1 MTAGY
6 LQMQINGNQDIKITG
21 NPQISFFKSVYKR
34 HSRFSIQN
42 IIQDINGTPKFGG
55 SISTQV
61 NNSGDLLKSMYI
73 ELILPELN
81 KPNNISWY
89 GYTNNIGCSI
99 IESIELRINDQIIE
113 TIKGDWIDLH
123 SKLNNIDIS
132 KLTLDYES
140 DYSIRNKNNIA
151 IEKRKIYIPIPFFF
165 TKTSGLAL
173 PIIALNNSDIT
184 VTITFKNLLEVVKVS
199 DYKFL
204 NDISIKSNSKL
215 ECNIWGE
222 YIYLDKKEQQYFT
235 TNKLEYL
242 IEQVQFNGNEI
253 INKNTIKKDI
263 KLDFRHPVKELIW
276 VITVDNS
283 NLDETLSVD
292 HNNITKYTTI
302 YSNYKDT
309 FKNLTL
315 KLNSLNILSEFP
327 AEYFRK
333 IQSYY
338 YHNKLNNKHIYSY
351 SFALNPTNY
360 QPSGYLNFS
369 EINDFMLLFNFEDNL
384 KNSTGCSTNG
394 LIKVYCINYNILQI
408 NSGQGSLLYYLD

>member
-21 NPQISFFKSVYKR
+21 NPQISFFKTVYKR

-73 ELILPELN
+73 ELTLPELN
-81 KPNNISWY
+81 KPNNMSWY

-123 SKLNNIDIS
+123 SKLSNIDIS

-140 DYSIRNKNNIA
+140 DYSIRNKNNIG

-204 NDISIKSNSKL
+204 NDISIKSDSKL

-333 IQSYY
+333 IQSHY

-369 EINDFMLLFNFEDNL
+369 EINDFMLLFNFEDTL
-384 KNSTGCSTNG
+384 KNSAGCSTNG
-394 LIKVYCINYNILQI
+394 LIKVYCVNYNILQI

>member
-6 LQMQINGNQDIKITG
+6 LQMQINGNQDVKLTG

-42 IIQDINGTPKFGG
+42 IIQDVNGTPTFGG
-55 SISTQV
+55 TISTQV
-61 NNSGDLLKSMYI
+61 NNSGDLLKSMYM
-73 ELILPELN
+73 EVILPELN
-81 KPNNISWY
+81 KPNNLSWY

-99 IESIELRINDQIIE
+99 IETIELRINDQIVE

-123 SKLNNIDIS
+123 SKINNVDIS
-132 KLTLDYES
+132 KLTLDFES
-140 DYSIRNKNNIA
+140 DYSIRNKNHIG
-151 IEKRKIYIPIPFFF
+151 IEKRKIYIPLPFFF
-165 TKTSGLAL
+165 TKTSGVAL

-184 VTITFKNLLEVVKVS
+184 ITITFKNLLEVIKVS
-199 DYKFL
+199 DHRFI

-253 INKNTIKKDI
+253 INKNTLKKDV

-283 NLDETLSVD
+283 NLDNILSVD

-302 YSNYKDT
+302 YSDYKDT
-309 FKNLTL
+309 FKNVSL

-333 IQSYY
+333 IQPYY
-338 YHNKLNNKHIYSY
+338 YHNKLNNKHIYTY
-351 SFALNPTNY
+351 SFALNPNNY

-369 EINDFMLLFNFEDNL
+369 EINDFMLIFNFENNL
-384 KNSTGCSTNG
+384 TKTTGCSTNG
-394 LIKVYCINYNILQI
+394 LIKVYCVNYNILQI